1 MALEAGTLGRT
12 GSVSREWFLRH
23 TWSTKQQ
30 AASPGLGGQRLFAL
44 VLLWGEDW
52 PPCTTLCPLWAGAEA
67 AKLWEEVEAQCAAGH
82 CFLQAFTL

>member
-30 AASPGLGGQRLFAL
+30 AASLGLEGS
-44 VLLWGEDW
+44 VSLLCFSGEKTCLLGT
-52 PPCTTLCPLWAGAEA
+52 PLCPLWAGAEA
-67 AKLWEEVEAQCAAGH
+67 AKLWKAVEALCAPGH